1 MSADGD
7 VERLSDKRFQLF
19 LSEKIPG
26 LPQIDALGVL
36 DAREIRINHSRDWPS
51 DHADLS
57 QREYFKAVK
66 SNPQA
71 TSFVGEPVQGAGGDA
86 WTFVLAR
93 PIVTTNGKFIGVVT
107 SSARL
112 NYFDDLFRTTA
123 LGEGYAAT
131 LMRSDG
137 MLLARYPKAGTIG
150 SVQPASI
157 LKKFNNSRFAIS
169 RSTSPV
175 DHQARIAAAYQV
187 GDFPLVVIVTQSED
201 AAFAAWRAMAV
212 MMSAITAAMVLLV
225 GVAAHLIARSWKQ
238 QDHINAAQAQII
250 ESDKSRAL
258 AEAEL
263 KRQQDLASQNVRF
276 NAAVENM
283 SQGLSMYDAAQRL
296 IICNKQYAEI
306 YRLNDEQTKPGTTLR
321 EILAYRAAQGTG
333 REDYTKSLD
342 EWVSEIVANKR
353 QQGVSKLADGRFV
366 SVIHRPME
374 GGGWI
379 STHEDITEQ
388 RLAAQELDETKR
400 FLDSIIENIPVAVVV
415 KDARTFKFALVNRQF
430 SPWSVCRTPH

>member
-1 MSADGD
+1 MQPQSANKKLSPSRFRNLILGTALTVATVVAANTIVLTELRRDTLNDVEGDLLRQSLTLSELVERTIQSVDLVLASVVEKIRVEVSADGD

-36 DAREIRINHSRDWPS
+36 DARGIRINHSRDWPS

-93 PIVTTNGKFIGVVT
+93 PVVTTNGKFIGVVT

-157 LKKFNNSRFAIS
+157 LKKFNDSRFAIS

-225 GVAAHLIARSWKQ
+225 GVAAHLIARS
-238 QDHINAAQAQII
+238 
-250 ESDKSRAL
+250 L
-258 AEAEL
+258 L
-263 KRQQDLASQNVRF
+263 
-276 NAAVENM
+276 
-283 SQGLSMYDAAQRL
+283 QRS
-296 IICNKQYAEI
+296 N
-306 YRLNDEQTKPGTTLR
+306 
-321 EILAYRAAQGTG
+321 G
-333 REDYTKSLD
+333 RSVPVPLGDRG
-342 EWVSEIVANKR
+342 I
-353 QQGVSKLADGRFV
+353 GVK
-366 SVIHRPME
+366 
-374 GGGWI
+374 
-379 STHEDITEQ
+379 
-388 RLAAQELDETKR
+388 
-400 FLDSIIENIPVAVVV
+400 VV
-415 KDARTFKFALVNRQF
+415 L
-430 SPWSVCRTPH
+430 